1 MLNYDLIVIGF
12 GKAGKTLAAKMNAAG
27 KKVAVIERSKA
38 MYGGTC
44 INIACIPT
52 KTMIVAAEKGWSF
65 DDTMKERGAVTGR
78 LNAKNYKMLADNGVD
93 VIDAEAHFVSN
104 KVIEVVAGDDRQELT
119 AETIVINTGAVSNVL
134 PIPGLTTT
142 KHVYD
147 STGIQTL
154 EALPKRLGVLG
165 GGNIGL
171 EFAGLYNRLGSQVT
185 VLDAATSFLPRVE
198 PSIAKLAKEYME
210 EDGIVFEQGVKTS
223 EVKNDGD
230 EVVVVTDKGEF
241 RFDALLYAT
250 GRKPNIEP
258 LHLENTDIA
267 LTERGGIQVNK
278 HLETSV
284 PGVFAVGDVNGGLQ
298 FTYISLDDFR
308 VVYSYLAGDGSYT
321 LEDRLNVPNTMFIT
335 PALSQV
341 GLTESQA
348 ADLKLPYAVKE
359 IPVAAMPRGHV
370 NGDLRGAFKAV
381 VNTETKEILGAS
393 IFSEGSQEII
403 NIITVAMDNKIPYTY
418 FTKQIFT
425 HPTLAENLNDLFA
438 I

>member
-104 KVIEVVAGDDRQELT
+104 KVIEVVADDDRQELT

-171 EFAGLYNRLGSQVT
+171 EFAGLYNRL
-185 VLDAATSFLPRVE
+185 
-198 PSIAKLAKEYME
+198 
-210 EDGIVFEQGVKTS
+210 
-223 EVKNDGD
+223 
-230 EVVVVTDKGEF
+230 
-241 RFDALLYAT
+241 
-250 GRKPNIEP
+250 
-258 LHLENTDIA
+258 
-267 LTERGGIQVNK
+267 
-278 HLETSV
+278 
-284 PGVFAVGDVNGGLQ
+284 
-298 FTYISLDDFR
+298 
-308 VVYSYLAGDGSYT
+308 
-321 LEDRLNVPNTMFIT
+321 
-335 PALSQV
+335 
-341 GLTESQA
+341 
-348 ADLKLPYAVKE
+348 
-359 IPVAAMPRGHV
+359 
-370 NGDLRGAFKAV
+370 
-381 VNTETKEILGAS
+381 
-393 IFSEGSQEII
+393 
-403 NIITVAMDNKIPYTY
+403 
-418 FTKQIFT
+418 
-425 HPTLAENLNDLFA
+425 
-438 I
+438 